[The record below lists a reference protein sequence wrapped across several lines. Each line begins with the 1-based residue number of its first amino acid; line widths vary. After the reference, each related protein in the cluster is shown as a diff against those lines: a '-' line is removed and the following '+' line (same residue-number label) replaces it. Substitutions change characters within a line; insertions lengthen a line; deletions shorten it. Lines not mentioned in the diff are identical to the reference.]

1 MSIVSEL
8 KTFLMRGNV
17 IDLAVGVVIGGA
29 FGKIVS
35 SLVDNIIMPPIG
47 VVTGGVDFSELKW
60 VMVPADAATNT
71 AEAAIS
77 YGLFIN
83 TIIQFVII
91 GTAIFLVIKAINRL
105 MPPPPAAD
113 PAPAGPS
120 QEELLA
126 KILEELKKK
135 NAA

>member
-1 MSIVSEL
+1 MSIVSEF

-29 FGKIVS
+29 FGKIVT

-47 VVTGGVDFSELKW
+47 ILTGGVDFSDKKVILKA
-60 VMVPADAATNT
+60 ADAVAKTPEV
-71 AEAAIS
+71 ALQ
-77 YGLFIN
+77 YGIFIN
-83 TIIQFVII
+83 TLIQFVII
-91 GTAIFLVIKAINRL
+91 GFAIFMVVKAVNKL

-126 KILEELKKK
+126 QILAELKKK
-135 NAA
+135 A